1 MSFLRK
7 IALAVVGLMS
17 SFTIAKADIA
27 DGQFST
33 NQIFDVQYYWSGT
46 TLNASSFIAPYD
58 MNFTHPTVS
67 SGQYFQFFNSTT
79 NPGTYGLGLY
89 NSDGTLAQV
98 VHNTGTLQAIGPDA
112 LFYIGSG
119 FFGTVITTS
128 AGYSYGDNASFTNMD
143 TSVSG
148 TDTSSYTWASTT
160 PLAAGQTAGSGGSGS
175 GSGGSSNYV
184 SNPTN
189 MNFATND
196 LTGWTSGGGT
206 GNQTST
212 YTGTGVGVD
221 VVQGM
226 QNFNA
231 GGSHS
236 WTITPPTGDYMVSIQ
251 PTGQQ
256 QTGTNDFQ
264 TMATA
269 LNLSATS
276 VTQIQNAMTASGNG
290 LPTNAAWLYQDLVLA
305 NGTTFNVAWQ
315 YVSSDYEP
323 FNDGSLTSLVNT
335 TGTVVATVNGENK
348 EYALL
353 GFTNAGT
360 GNYSVGSYGA
370 TGWQLATYLVNENG
384 TYRLGF
390 GSFNLSDTALS
401 PILFVTQYQGTTLD
415 HGVAFGPI
423 APNAGSSAP
432 NNSGGG
438 GSGGGGSPTIVSTA
452 PGADIVTSSSTV
464 GATVD
469 QDTVNYTAATSGDTK
484 TITQTTITAHT
495 TPTTTVTVITPTTV
509 DTYSDGSTVTTNGT
523 PVTTTT
529 TVNTITFNQAEVVK
543 TAHVGGGKD
552 AYNNTIV
559 KPFFVDPFGISDGSW
574 ADVSL
579 SSGNNIGSTNVN
591 FGYQKTVDNI
601 TAGVAGSAGKVAS
614 SGLNNSSVTGE
625 TYAGTAYVLNK
636 SDLVNVKGSIGFGIG
651 NYVVDNSIASFGLSN
666 KTKSQQ
672 KTAYADMAFY
682 SAKDYAGWT
691 PFAGVTVLNSD
702 IGNVEETGTSLLSS
716 GTVASNKT
724 YTMPYVGV
732 KNEVSPGVVVEVK
745 ATQTEPYGTV
755 VSGKVTAKNK
765 ITDNVS
771 LNLTVGADKGQNYDS
786 LAVMLGLVV
795 NF

>member
-1 MSFLRK
+1 MSFFRK
-7 IALAVVGLMS
+7 IALAFVIVLS
-17 SFTIAKADIA
+17 SLSVAKADIA

-33 NQIFDVQYYWSGT
+33 NQIFDVQYNWSGT
-46 TLNASSFIAPYD
+46 TLNASNFIAPYD

-98 VHNTGTLQAIGPDA
+98 LHNTGTLQAIGPDA

-128 AGYSYGDNASFTNMD
+128 AGYSYGGSASFTNMD
-143 TSVSG
+143 TSVSS
-148 TDTSSYTWASTT
+148 TDTSGYTWASTT
-160 PLAAGQTAGSGGSGS
+160 PLAAGQTAGSGSGGGSGS
-175 GSGGSSNYV
+175 GV

-189 MNFATND
+189 MNFATGD

-206 GNQTST
+206 GTQTSS
-212 YTGTGVGVD
+212 YSGVGVGVA

-236 WTITPPTGDYMVSIQ
+236 WTVTPPTGDYMVSLQ
-251 PTGQQ
+251 PTSTQQ
-256 QTGTNDFQ
+256 NGTNDFQ

-269 LNLSATS
+269 LGLSATS
-276 VTQIQNAMTASGNG
+276 VTEIQNAMTASGNG
-290 LPTNAAWLYQDLVLA
+290 LPTNAAWLYQDLVLS

-423 APNAGSSAP
+423 APNPGSNAP
-432 NNSGGG
+432 NNSTA
-438 GSGGGGSPTIVSTA
+438 PTVVSTA
-452 PGADIVTSSSTV
+452 PGADIVTSTSTV

-469 QDTVNYTAATSGDTK
+469 QDTVNYTAASTGDTK
-484 TITQTTITAHT
+484 TITQTTITSHT
-495 TPTTTVTVITPTTV
+495 TPTTTVTVTTPTTV
-509 DTYSDGSTVTTNGT
+509 DTYSDGSTVTTNGA

-529 TVNTITFNQAEVVK
+529 TVNTVTFD
-543 TAHVGGGKD
+543 TANVEQTAFVGGGNS
-552 AYNNTIV
+552 AYNNAIV
-559 KPFFVDPFGISDGSW
+559 KPFFVDPLSIPDGSW

-591 FGYQKTVDNI
+591 FGYQKTVENV
-601 TAGVAGSAGKVAS
+601 TAGIAGSAGKVAS
-614 SGLNNSSVTGE
+614 SGLNNSSVTGD
-625 TYAGTAYVLNK
+625 TYAATAYVLNK
-636 SDLVNVKGSIGFGIG
+636 TDIVDVKGSIGFGVG
-651 NYVVDNSIASFGLSN
+651 NYVVNNSIANFGLSN
-666 KTKSQQ
+666 QTKSQQ
-672 KTAYADMAFY
+672 KTTYADLAFY
-682 SAKDYAGWT
+682 SPESYAGWT

-702 IGNVEETGTSLLSS
+702 IGNVEETGSSLLSS

-745 ATQTEPYGTV
+745 ATQTEPYGTI

-771 LNLTVGADKGQNYDS
+771 LNLTIGADKGQNYDS

>member
-7 IALAVVGLMS
+7 IAIAFVAVLSTLTV
-17 SFTIAKADIA
+17 AKADIA

-46 TLNASSFIAPYD
+46 TLNASNFIAPYD
-58 MNFTHPTVS
+58 QNFTHPTVT

-98 VHNTGTLQAIGPDA
+98 LHDTGTLQAIGPDA

-128 AGYSYGDNASFTNMD
+128 AGYNYGDNASFTNMD

-148 TDTSSYTWASTT
+148 TDTTSYTWASTT
-160 PLAAGQTAGSGGSGS
+160 PLAAGQTASSGSGS
-175 GSGGSSNYV
+175 GSGSSV

-189 MNFATND
+189 MNFATGD

-206 GNQTST
+206 GTQTSS
-212 YTGTGVGVD
+212 YTGTGVGVA

-231 GGSHS
+231 GGTHS
-236 WTITPPTGDYMVSIQ
+236 WTITPPTGDYMVSLQ
-251 PTGQQ
+251 PTGTQQ
-256 QTGTNDFQ
+256 SGTNDFQ

-269 LNLSATS
+269 LGLSATS
-276 VTQIQNAMTASGNG
+276 VTEIQNAMTATGNG
-290 LPTNAAWLYQDLVLA
+290 LPTNAAWLYQDLVLS

-335 TGTVVATVNGENK
+335 TGTTVATVNGENK

-423 APNAGSSAP
+423 APNPGSNAP

-438 GSGGGGSPTIVSTA
+438 SGTPTIVSTA
-452 PGADIVTSSSTV
+452 PGADIVTSTSTV
-464 GATVD
+464 GATVS
-469 QDTVNYTAATSGDTK
+469 QDTVNYTAASSGDTK
-484 TITQTTITAHT
+484 TITQTTVTAHT
-495 TPTTTVTVITPTTV
+495 TPTTTVTITTPTTV

-529 TVNTITFNQAEVVK
+529 TVSTVTFD
-543 TAHVGGGKD
+543 TANVEETAYVGGGNS
-552 AYNNTIV
+552 AYNNAIV
-559 KPFFVDPFGISDGSW
+559 KPFFVDPLGIPEGSW

-591 FGYQKTVDNI
+591 FGYQKTVENV

-614 SGLNNSSVTGE
+614 SGLNNSSVTGD
-625 TYAGTAYVLNK
+625 TYAATAYVLNK
-636 SDLVNVKGSIGFGIG
+636 SDVVDVKGSIGFGIG
-651 NYVVDNSIASFGLSN
+651 NYIVNNSIANFGLSN
-666 KTKSQQ
+666 QTKSQQ
-672 KTAYADMAFY
+672 KTAYADLAFY
-682 SAKDYAGWT
+682 SPEKYAGWT

-702 IGNVEETGTSLLSS
+702 IGNVEETGSSLLSS